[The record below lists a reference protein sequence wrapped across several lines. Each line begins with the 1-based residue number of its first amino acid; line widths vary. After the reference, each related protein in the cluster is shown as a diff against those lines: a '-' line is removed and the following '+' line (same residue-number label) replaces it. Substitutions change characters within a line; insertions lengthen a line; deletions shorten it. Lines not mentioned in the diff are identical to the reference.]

1 MAPRLSVSQITTL
14 HSSFAEDLRDYVAAG
29 LAGIGVWEMKLGE
42 DGDAEALERFSASGL
57 ESAAA
62 VPTLPSVLPLPLL
75 GGPED
80 PAERVEAFCR
90 SLERLAPFRPSSVVC
105 LTGTG
110 LGRDADEARAA
121 LTDGLATIADE
132 AERLG
137 LRIGIEPYQRIGGE
151 QWTIVNSIAETVEL
165 IRDAGDP
172 PALGI
177 QFDFWHLWN
186 SPTLYDD
193 IEREIDRF
201 VGVHV
206 CDYREPTRGW
216 ADRSLPGEGIAD
228 VPRILRA
235 LDAAGWDGL
244 YDIEIFSDDGT
255 FGAEYP
261 DSFWAAPAAETLN
274 RAQAAFELCWSGPP
288 SVASRRQT
296 VKEWR

>member
-216 ADRSLPGEGIAD
+216 ADRSLPGEGIATSRGSCARSTPQAGTGSTTSRSSPTTARSAPSTRTRSGRRRPRRRSTARRRRSSFAGP
-228 VPRILRA
+228 VPR
-235 LDAAGWDGL
+235 
-244 YDIEIFSDDGT
+244 
-255 FGAEYP
+255 P
-261 DSFWAAPAAETLN
+261 
-274 RAQAAFELCWSGPP
+274 
-288 SVASRRQT
+288 SRRGGRQ
-296 VKEWR
+296 